1 LERLWPG
8 STPWRLKNREAVTD
22 HCPGLWPWGSGQLN
36 RPESGGRVLS
46 LSLQRKCFRR
56 PRKIL
61 LPMSDVI
68 ELANEFYIRARSSFI
83 EIQPQ
88 VLMRGDLFGV
98 FDRCGDLRALGTG
111 GHGLFHND
119 SRHLSKSVLRLANGS
134 LSLLSSTVTQDNT
147 RLIIDLTN
155 HQLDL
160 PDGRRIPQRTVHLQR
175 AKFLR
180 DNDCEEE
187 ILVRNYG
194 LAPVSIELILELEAD
209 FADIFE
215 IRGYSTANPRRLLS
229 PEANE
234 GSLRFSYRGLDHVL
248 RKTVIA
254 SSLKPA
260 VIGASEMRLPIEL
273 EPQEEKVFTLTVS
286 CFADSE
292 RLVAIDTARSQT
304 LASDVPQTRGCEI
317 QTSNEHFNDWINRSK
332 ADLQMMITPTAEGLY
347 PYAGVP
353 WFSTVF
359 GRDGI
364 ITALEYLWISPEVA
378 KGVLRYL
385 AATQATEHNPAQ
397 DAEPGKILHETR
409 KSELARI
416 GEVPFSRYYGSA
428 DSTPLFLYLAAAYFE
443 RTGDQEL
450 IRTIWPNIEL
460 ALHWI
465 DRFGDRDGDGFVE
478 YGRRSQNGL
487 IHQGWKDSSDSVFH
501 ADGQPAEGPIAI
513 CELQAYVYAA
523 KRGVASLGKILGHT
537 EKAENLQHEAE
548 SLRRRFE
555 EAFWCDDISFYA
567 MALDKDKRRC
577 QVRSSNAGH
586 CLFTGIAQP
595 ERARKLISA
604 LSEES
609 FFSGWGVRTIAG
621 SEKRFNPM
629 SYHNGS
635 IWPHDNALIGF
646 GCAQVPDKELA
657 CQILSGLFEASI
669 YLDRHRMPELFCGF
683 KRHAGT
689 GPTLYPSACSPQSW
703 AAGAVFLLLQA
714 CLGLTIRASESA
726 IYLFYPRLPESLQEV
741 SVRGLRVGQ
750 TSVDLEILRCGES
763 VTINPAGR
771 VSDPKVVMIT

>member
-1 LERLWPG
+1 
-8 STPWRLKNREAVTD
+8 
-22 HCPGLWPWGSGQLN
+22 
-36 RPESGGRVLS
+36 
-46 LSLQRKCFRR
+46 
-56 PRKIL
+56 
-61 LPMSDVI
+61 MSDVI
-68 ELANEFYIRARSSFI
+68 ELGNEFYIRARSSLVD
-83 EIQPQ
+83 IQTR

-98 FDRCGDLRALGTG
+98 FDRCGDLRAIGSG
-111 GHGLFHND
+111 GHGLFYNE
-119 SRHLSKSVLRLANGS
+119 SRHLSKSVLRLVSGS
-134 LSLLSSTVTQDNT
+134 LSLLSSTVTQDNA

-155 HQLDL
+155 PQLEL
-160 PDGRRIPQRTVHLQR
+160 PDGRTLPRHTVHLQR
-175 AKFLR
+175 TKFLQE
-180 DNDCEEE
+180 NLCEEE
-187 ILVRNYG
+187 VRVRNYG
-194 LAPVSIELILELEAD
+194 QLSVSLELILELEAD

-215 IRGYSTANPRRLLS
+215 IRGYPRANPRQLLGAEVDDS
-229 PEANE
+229 SIA
-234 GSLRFSYRGLDHVL
+234 FSYRGLDKVL

-254 SSLKPA
+254 SDLRPVEAGPS
-260 VIGASEMRLPIEL
+260 GMSFRIEL

-286 CFADSE
+286 CLADPEQSFPMNLDYSRTMPSE
-292 RLVAIDTARSQT
+292 A
-304 LASDVPQTRGCEI
+304 PQTRGCEI
-317 QTSNEHFNDWINRSK
+317 QTSNEHFNDWISRSK
-332 ADLQMMITPTAEGLY
+332 ADLEMMITPTPEGLY

-364 ITALEYLWISPEVA
+364 ITALEYLWIDPEIA

-385 AATQATEHNPAQ
+385 VSTQATEHNPAQ

-416 GEVPFSRYYGSA
+416 GEVPFGRYYGSA
-428 DSTPLFLYLAAAYFE
+428 DSTPLFVYLAAAYFE

-450 IRTIWPNIEL
+450 TRTIWPNIEL
-460 ALHWI
+460 ALDWI

-523 KRGVASLGKILGHT
+523 KRGAAILAKTLGHT
-537 EKAENLQHEAE
+537 EKAETLQQEAE
-548 SLRRRFE
+548 SLRQRFE
-555 EAFWCDDISFYA
+555 EAFWCDAISFYA
-567 MALDKDKRRC
+567 LALDKDKRQCR
-577 QVRSSNAGH
+577 VRSSNAGH

-595 ERARKLISA
+595 DRARKVISA

-629 SYHNGS
+629 SYHSGS
-635 IWPHDNALIGF
+635 VWPHDNALIGL
-646 GCAQVPDKELA
+646 GCAQTPHKDLA

-669 YLDRHRMPELFCGF
+669 YLDLRRMPELFCGF
-683 KRHAGT
+683 KKQTRT
-689 GPTLYPSACSPQSW
+689 GPTLYPTACSPQAW

-726 IYLFYPRLPESLQEV
+726 VYFFYPRLPDSLQEV
-741 SVRGLRVGQ
+741 SIRGLSVGQ
-750 TSVDLEILRCGES
+750 NAMDLEIQRSREG
-763 VTINPAGR
+763 VTVNPVDRAGGL
-771 VSDPKVVMIT
+771 KVVMVNTDGTPKIKTPGN